1 MFVDP
6 FDCDQKQTAT
16 QETNYVE
23 FSDFQKIDIRVG
35 MILSAEEIPNKDDLV
50 KLEVDLGELGV
61 RTIVAGIKKQY
72 NIQTLVRYPTN
83 SVLVVTNLK
92 PRKIGGIM
100 SNGMLLAAM
109 DSSNTLNL
117 ATCRTLIAGTKVS

>member
-6 FDCDQKQTAT
+6 FDCDQKQPST

-23 FSDFQKIDIRVG
+23 FSDLQKIDIRVG
-35 MILSAEEIPNKDDLV
+35 VILTAEDIPNKDNLV

-72 NIQTLVRYPTN
+72 HIQNLVRYPTN

-92 PRKIGGIM
+92 PRKIGGVM
-100 SNGMLLAAM
+100 SNGMLLAAL